1 MRCTCVSVCR
11 EDHQGL
17 RILSDYLLY
26 CQREHGRHRRS
37 WKCLDNLSA
46 KVAIKANN
54 RPRRSLPQSYRTSL
68 FSIPQVNTHNTIMSI
83 HTQHSESRIPLSSVL
98 LKACSC
104 QIKMLCDLQHICVSV
119 SNCKWNECFVIAVI
133 ATLNSGA
140 ALMQQTSHISHL
152 AETELAVTIC
162 GEIF

>member
-1 MRCTCVSVCR
+1 MRCMCVSVCR

-83 HTQHSESRIPLSSVL
+83 HTHIHRHTHSESRIPLSSVL

-133 ATLNSGA
+133 ETLNIVE
-140 ALMQQTSHISHL
+140 LLWCNRPHTFHI
-152 AETELAVTIC
+152 
-162 GEIF
+162 